1 MSMNIYIH
9 NDVSVS
15 DVSAA
20 HFHSESMCMARPRSQ
35 SETHRSHLRWR
46 GALGTSALALWLCPR
61 SRRGRW
67 SVDNAW
73 EDFCWG
79 FQQWGYPI
87 AGWFTMEIP
96 FTRMIRG
103 YPYFRKPPYW
113 GFCAETN
120 IGLHFGDK
128 NWRKYDRKNWQFYR
142 DPTGRTCW
150 WFSFRYPLVI

>member
-1 MSMNIYIH
+1 MMFRFQMFQQPIFTPNPC
-9 NDVSVS
+9 
-15 DVSAA
+15 A
-20 HFHSESMCMARPRSQ
+20 
-35 SETHRSHLRWR
+35 WR
-46 GALGTSALALWLCPR
+46 GHGR
-61 SRRGRW
+61 SRRLIAPICGGGVHLVPPPWPCGYVHDLGAADEAWIMLGRIF
-67 SVDNAW
+67 V
-73 EDFCWG
+73 G
-79 FQQWGYPI
+79 FHQWGYPI